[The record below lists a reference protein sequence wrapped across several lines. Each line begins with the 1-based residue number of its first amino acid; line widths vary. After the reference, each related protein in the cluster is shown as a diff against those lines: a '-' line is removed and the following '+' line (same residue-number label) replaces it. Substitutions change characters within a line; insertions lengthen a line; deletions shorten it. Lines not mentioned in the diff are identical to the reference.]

1 MAGPLSDEEFHQQAL
16 AGGASR
22 HVSTRE
28 APPSRGYMVGGARN
42 VEDLPYPEVKRPVEQ
57 ADLDLIRNHARA
69 LRDHYGDDANVYQG
83 AWREGDQVV
92 LDASEHIDNRVNA
105 TTAAKTR
112 GERAVY
118 DLGRERDIHTADV
131 KRKARH

>member
-1 MAGPLSDEEFHQQAL
+1 
-16 AGGASR
+16 
-22 HVSTRE
+22 
-28 APPSRGYMVGGARN
+28 MVGGARN

-69 LRDHYGDDANVYQG
+69 LRDHYGEGANVYQG

-92 LDASEHIDNRVNA
+92 LDASEHIDNRVTA

-118 DLGRERDIHTADV
+118 DLSRERDIHTEDV